1 MSVSVVLSCHH
12 SVAVWSYARAPH
24 SPTQFKPIIPLK
36 FPAVYSEAT
45 NVAQLCCFWGI
56 AQFVSNTHVHAAFHK
71 QCLINYSEESKM

>member
-45 NVAQLCCFWGI
+45 NVAQLCCF
-56 AQFVSNTHVHAAFHK
+56 
-71 QCLINYSEESKM
+71 